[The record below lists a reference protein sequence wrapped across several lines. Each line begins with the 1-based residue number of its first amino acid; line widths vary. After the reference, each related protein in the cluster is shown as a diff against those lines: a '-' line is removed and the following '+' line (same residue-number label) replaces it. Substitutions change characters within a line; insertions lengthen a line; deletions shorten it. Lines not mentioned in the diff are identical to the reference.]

1 MPHIE
6 FVTISAEVKDIGT
19 VTGTFPL
26 LSTVYKIVNNISPT
40 PFTPSPLSVME
51 AILVISITGLTVES
65 SVITSV
71 VLEVLSEFVVVL
83 PITSII
89 FLTLPEFRSD

>member
-1 MPHIE
+1 M
-6 FVTISAEVKDIGT
+6 
-19 VTGTFPL
+19 
-26 LSTVYKIVNNISPT
+26 SPT
-40 PFTPSPLSVME
+40 PSTPSPLSVIE
-51 AILVISITGLTVES
+51 TILVISITGLTVAS